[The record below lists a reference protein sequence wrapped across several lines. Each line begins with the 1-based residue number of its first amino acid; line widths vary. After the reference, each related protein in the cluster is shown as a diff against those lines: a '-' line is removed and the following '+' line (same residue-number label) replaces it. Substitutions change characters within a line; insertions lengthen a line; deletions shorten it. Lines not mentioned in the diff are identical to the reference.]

1 MHNDP
6 YTVNVACL
14 CSKNLINSFQEL
26 KSFFTFKIFMI
37 EEKSLEKIDKKY
49 NAIIIE
55 TNVKKSISF
64 NSINIPIIF
73 IGKKNLPPKSSNP
86 FELIFKMPIN
96 IISFNKGVIELCKKY
111 EFNKNSLIKIKDYI
125 LDKNQRTLNKDNITL
140 KITEKEIHFIHM
152 LHASQKPLSKNY
164 ILEKIWSYS
173 SDTQTHTIETHIYRL
188 RQKIKKNFGDNNFIK
203 NSTEGYSL

>member
-1 MHNDP
+1 MHNDS

-26 KSFFTFKIFMI
+26 KSFFTFKMFMI
-37 EEKSLEKIDKKY
+37 EEKSLETIDKKY

-55 TNVKKSISF
+55 TNSKKNISL
-64 NSINIPIIF
+64 NSINIPIIY
-73 IGKKNLPPKSSNP
+73 IGKKNLPPQSSNP

-96 IISFNKGVIELCKKY
+96 IINFNKSVVELCKKY

-125 LDKNQRTLNKDNITL
+125 LDKNERTLNKDNITL

-152 LHASQKPLSKNY
+152 LHDSKKPLSKNY

-188 RQKIKKNFGDNNFIK
+188 RQKIKKHFGDNNFIK

>member
-1 MHNDP
+1 M
-6 YTVNVACL
+6 
-14 CSKNLINSFQEL
+14 
-26 KSFFTFKIFMI
+26 FMI
-37 EEKSLEKIDKKY
+37 EEKSLETIDKKY

-55 TNVKKSISF
+55 TNSKKNISL
-64 NSINIPIIF
+64 NSINIPIIY
-73 IGKKNLPPKSSNP
+73 IGKKNLPPQSSNP

-96 IISFNKGVIELCKKY
+96 IINFNKSVVELCKKY

-125 LDKNQRTLNKDNITL
+125 LDKNERTLNKDNITL

-152 LHASQKPLSKNY
+152 LHDSKKPLSKNY

-188 RQKIKKNFGDNNFIK
+188 RQKIKKHFGDNNFIK